1 MQAIRASRHRPP
13 VTALFIQ
20 NTNPMVVAP
29 VSGLV
34 RRGFARSGL
43 FVCVHEQFM
52 TETAPMADIVLPART
67 FLEHDD
73 IYLAGAH
80 SYLQIGRAVLPPH
93 AECRSNHEVV
103 CGLARRPGGRHPGFA
118 MNAIE
123 LIERTLQMSGLPD
136 VESFPEGG
144 RLDCCP
150 PFETG
155 HFLDGFGHADR
166 KFHFRADW
174 RAMGAEHAMLPPFPD
189 HVAVIDEGDPERP
202 FRVVAA
208 PSRSFLNTS
217 FNNTLSSVAREGR
230 PTALVHPEI
239 LTGLQLGDGDPIR
252 LGNRLGSVVVN
263 ARAFDGLQR
272 RVVIVEGLWPNHAFE
287 EGIGINLLTSADPG
301 LPRGGAVFHDTSVW
315 LGRARG
321 A

>member
-1 MQAIRASRHRPP
+1 
-13 VTALFIQ
+13 
-20 NTNPMVVAP
+20 
-29 VSGLV
+29 
-34 RRGFARSGL
+34 
-43 FVCVHEQFM
+43 
-52 TETAPMADIVLPART
+52 
-67 FLEHDD
+67 
-73 IYLAGAH
+73 
-80 SYLQIGRAVLPPH
+80 
-93 AECRSNHEVV
+93 
-103 CGLARRPGGRHPGFA
+103 
-118 MNAIE
+118 
-123 LIERTLQMSGLPD
+123 MSGLPD

-252 LGNRLGSVVVN
+252 LGNHLGSVVVN
-263 ARAFDGLQR
+263 ARAFDGLQK
-272 RVVIVEGLWPNHAFE
+272 RVVI
-287 EGIGINLLTSADPG
+287 I
-301 LPRGGAVFHDTSVW
+301 
-315 LGRARG
+315 
-321 A
+321 